1 MGRVT
6 FVIASATT
14 CCRIERLGF
23 GMEGKMKRIL
33 FAAALIAAM
42 AQAVVAQEWPTKPIR
57 VIIPFGAGSATDII
71 PRTIF
76 EAISTELGQSLIVEN
91 RGGAGTTIGSTVVAK
106 ADPDGYTLLATSSAH
121 SISQAVFP
129 NLPYDTARDFAAVTP
144 LAIGPNV
151 LIVNAARGFR
161 TAADFVAAAK
171 AKPGSF
177 NFASAGV
184 GSATHLSAERFR
196 IAAGYEAVHVPFKG
210 GAEALTEI
218 LSGRIEYYFCPLGT
232 AMPFIRDGK
241 VVPLVVSTP
250 KRAAGLPN
258 VPSALELYPDSDYPF
273 WLGVFAPAKTPRDIV
288 EKFNRAVQKVLR
300 TPEMQAKLDR
310 LGVEAMVMGSA
321 EFSDFTAKDLV
332 SGMALAKAVGLK
344 PN

>member
-1 MGRVT
+1 
-6 FVIASATT
+6 
-14 CCRIERLGF
+14 
-23 GMEGKMKRIL
+23 MKRVL
-33 FAAALIAAM
+33 LAAALVASM
-42 AQAVVAQEWPTKPIR
+42 AQATVAQEWPTKPIR

-76 EAISTELGQSLIVEN
+76 EAIATELGQSIIVEN
-91 RGGAGTTIGSTVVAK
+91 RGGAGTTIGSAVVAK

-129 NLPYDTARDFAAVTP
+129 NLSYDTGRDFAAVTP
-144 LAIGPNV
+144 LALGPNV
-151 LIVNAARGFR
+151 LIVNADRGFKS
-161 TAADFVAAAK
+161 AADLVAAAK
-171 AKPGSF
+171 AKPGTF

-196 IAAGYEAVHVPFKG
+196 MAAGYEAVHVPFKG

-232 AMPFIRDGK
+232 AMPFIREGK

-250 KRAAGLPN
+250 KRVAGLPN
-258 VPSALELYPDSDYPF
+258 VPSALELYPNSDYPF

-288 EKFNRAVQKVLR
+288 EKFNRATQKVLR
-300 TPEMQAKLDR
+300 SADMQAKLDK
-310 LGVEAMVMGSA
+310 LGVEAMVMGAA
-321 EFSDFTAKDLV
+321 EFSDFAAKDLV

-344 PN
+344 AN